1 VGNKVKEIIKLIE
14 SRGWY
19 LVSQKGSHRQF
30 RHDSIPG
37 RVRIAGKLSDEMP
50 KGTTNSVLYRV

>member
-1 VGNKVKEIIKLIE
+1 VKEIIKLIE